1 MRPAMMTFQVTGKCD
16 GSAKDGDRSMAWES
30 SDERNRGQQA
40 ATFGTAASLRGVW
53 IRSLV
58 AALLL
63 GCATGCQA
71 LRDKSD
77 ALKNSSRDML
87 SWQRKEGEKT
97 ADDPS
102 RMVVIWSESVI
113 YGPGKKPTRGL
124 GGRVY
129 FYNRT
134 HQPVKAEGEMTVF
147 AYADQEAAAKGA
159 DQGADERAVNADR
172 KYVFTSEEFKNHY
185 SATEFGPSYSIWV
198 PWDAVGGEQQAISL
212 VPVFKTT
219 AGEAIM
225 GDHSR
230 TLLAG
235 KNPKKD
241 AALARRRLREG
252 GSDGIRH
259 GFSDDVAH
267 TKYERETSETDDDQR
282 SGSTRSRRDSSE
294 SDERESPTTEAG
306 FADYE
311 GSRQDERSSLRRAM
325 REEEAIET
333 QGERRPAIR
342 TMTIPVPSTMRQ
354 RLLEVGEEEAASATQ
369 RGDEAENA
377 EEEFDEQE
385 EEVASPRKRSNGRR
399 EARRIPSPRQSMA
412 MDEDAEERSWDEEKH
427 DDADEDANDNGPSRQ
442 TRASRTTRPQAP
454 LIRRE
459 PSPLRAQASR
469 AAQPTADRPR
479 SLPGLAALPLPARP
493 ERPTADSPS
502 EDEASDPSVLV
513 SSSSPWSAR
522 SVRKQNRPV
531 VVYEPGLVAD

>member
-1 MRPAMMTFQVTGKCD
+1 
-16 GSAKDGDRSMAWES
+16 MAWES

-40 ATFGTAASLRGVW
+40 PAIGTAASLRGVW
-53 IRSLV
+53 KRSLV

-71 LRDKSD
+71 LREKSD
-77 ALKNSSRDML
+77 SLKNSSRDIL

-147 AYADQEAAAKGA
+147 AYADQEATGK
-159 DQGADERAVNADR
+159 DSDEGAVNADR
-172 KYVFTSEEFKNHY
+172 KYVFTAEEFKNHY

-252 GSDGIRH
+252 AGEDIRH
-259 GFSDDVAH
+259 GFRDDVAH
-267 TKYERETSETDDDQR
+267 TKYERATDDREDAKDSRAARRQR
-282 SGSTRSRRDSSE
+282 DAAEDNDLTDV
-294 SDERESPTTEAG
+294 TTEAG
-306 FADYE
+306 FANYE
-311 GSRQDERSSLRRAM
+311 DSRQDDRSTLRRAM
-325 REEEAIET
+325 REEEAIDESSET

-354 RLLEVGEEEAASATQ
+354 RLLEAGEEEAASAT
-369 RGDEAENA
+369 RHADAAENA
-377 EEEFDEQE
+377 EEEFDEE
-385 EEVASPRKRSNGRR
+385 EDEVTSPRKRPNSRR
-399 EARRIPSPRQSMA
+399 EARRIPSPRKSTA
-412 MDEDAEERSWDEEKH
+412 MNEDVEERSWDEEEH
-427 DDADEDANDNGPSRQ
+427 EDADQDPTENGPSRR
-442 TRASRTTRPQAP
+442 TRASRDASRTTRPQAP

-479 SLPGLAALPLPARP
+479 SLPGLAALPLPAHP
-493 ERPTADSPS
+493 ELPSADSPS
-502 EDEASDPSVLV
+502 EGEASDPSVLV

-531 VVYEPGLVAD
+531 VVYEPGPVAD